1 MLSNKVLPTSMT
13 ICLPMKELASSLP
26 RKAKSS
32 PTSSSSPSIS
42 LVRLLRYLGL
52 YFRTFNAPSSFFPQ
66 KKNTCSFYPAS
77 VYKFRF

>member
-32 PTSSSSPSIS
+32 PTSSSSAKHFIGTTTEIS
-42 LVRLLRYLGL
+42 WIVLSYIKC
-52 YFRTFNAPSSFFPQ
+52 TFVLFSA
-66 KKNTCSFYPAS
+66 KEKHL
-77 VYKFRF
+77 